1 MLLVCLFVVVS
12 NELTTS
18 GDHFNYFLISI
29 IILDVMVLFASG
41 QGALLFRIR
50 KFTQVSPFRVR
61 LDSSWNSHF

>member
-29 IILDVMVLFASG
+29 IILDVMVLSASG